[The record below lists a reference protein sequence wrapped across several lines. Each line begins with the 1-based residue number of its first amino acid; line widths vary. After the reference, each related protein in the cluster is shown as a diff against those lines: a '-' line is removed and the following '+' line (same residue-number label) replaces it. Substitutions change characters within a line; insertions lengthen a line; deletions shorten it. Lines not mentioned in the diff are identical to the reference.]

1 MMFSVKKYVIK
12 QADTRNLIYIN
23 NVKEFQHLTFE
34 LVLVIR
40 STFVQ
45 MAFNFLSMDTHYIH
59 YFPFIYIHCMFYYSQ
74 FQVSS

>member
-1 MMFSVKKYVIK
+1 MFPVTNCVIK
-12 QADTRNLIYIN
+12 QAYKRNFIYIN

-34 LVLVIR
+34 LVSVIR

-45 MAFNFLSMDTHYIH
+45 MAFKVLSMNTHYIH